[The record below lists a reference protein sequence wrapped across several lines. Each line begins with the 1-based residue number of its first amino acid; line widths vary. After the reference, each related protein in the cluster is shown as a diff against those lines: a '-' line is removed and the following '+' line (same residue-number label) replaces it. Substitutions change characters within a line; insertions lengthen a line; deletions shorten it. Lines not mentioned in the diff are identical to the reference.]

1 MNEFDVFVVG
11 TRTAGETA
19 ASMLR
24 EAGLS
29 VGIADR
35 DAFGGTCALRGCEPK
50 KYLVVPAHAAM
61 EGAGLTERG
70 FVDTPKLDWTV
81 MQKSRA
87 EFTDAV
93 PDGTLM
99 GLEEKG
105 IPVFTGEC
113 HFDDANTLTCG
124 DQKIRARRFLIA

>member
-1 MNEFDVFVVG
+1 MNEFDVFVIG
-11 TRTAGETA
+11 TGTAGETA

-24 EAGLS
+24 EAGLT

-35 DAFGGTCALRGCEPK
+35 GAFGGTCALRGCQPK

-70 FVDTPKLDWTV
+70 FVDAPTLDWAA
-81 MQKSRA
+81 MQRSRA

-93 PDGTLM
+93 PDGTVM

-105 IPVFTGEC
+105 IPV
-113 HFDDANTLTCG
+113 
-124 DQKIRARRFLIA
+124 